1 MGRKKGHRQQC
12 TEALKL
18 ACYKPAGSSVLQ
30 EGSAATSFCIWDALE
45 GSVSE
50 TTKSQV
56 QNVTRASACSAT
68 GSTRKQP
75 SLSNQSTLLGE
86 EHKATRCLHWGKP
99 SEPPGQAHTQPRSR
113 HNDAFGAEPSFLR
126 IKQCSPCS
134 LYLKAEFYFCSL

>member
-56 QNVTRASACSAT
+56 RNVTRASACSAT

-75 SLSNQSTLLGE
+75 SLSNQNLSWERSTKQLDACTEGSLLNLQDKHIHNLEAGTMM
-86 EHKATRCLHWGKP
+86 HLVQNLH
-99 SEPPGQAHTQPRSR
+99 
-113 HNDAFGAEPSFLR
+113 F
-126 IKQCSPCS
+126 
-134 LYLKAEFYFCSL
+134 